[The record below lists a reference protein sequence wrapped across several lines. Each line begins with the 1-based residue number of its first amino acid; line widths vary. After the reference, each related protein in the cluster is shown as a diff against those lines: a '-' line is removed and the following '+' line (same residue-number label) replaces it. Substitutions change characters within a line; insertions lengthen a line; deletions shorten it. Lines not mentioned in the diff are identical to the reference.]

1 MENEFKE
8 YERRI
13 LETAQE
19 IYEKLK
25 SKSDTYGELNNK
37 ISVLIKEIT
46 WRTPELAMFLQK
58 ELIDLLHREFSSLHI
73 K

>member
-8 YERRI
+8 HEQRI

-46 WRTPELAMFLQK
+46 WRAPELAKFLQR
-58 ELIDLLHREFSSLHI
+58 ELVDLLHKEFVSLHI